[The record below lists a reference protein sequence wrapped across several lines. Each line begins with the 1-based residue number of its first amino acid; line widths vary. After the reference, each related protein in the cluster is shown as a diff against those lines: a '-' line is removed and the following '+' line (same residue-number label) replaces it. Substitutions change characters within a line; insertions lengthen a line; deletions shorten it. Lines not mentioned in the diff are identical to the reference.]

1 MKKLLCAMLVLIV
14 STAFG
19 GDVTRRGIP
28 IPAGASHVPLASILA
43 KPGDFTTQPV
53 VTEGVVSKVCWIQGC
68 WMNVA
73 PASGKA
79 SMHVTFR
86 NFTVPRNS
94 SGQRVR
100 LLGTVR
106 LKDAK
111 PSVVATGVELGP

>member
-1 MKKLLCAMLVLIV
+1 MIVLIV

-19 GDVTRRGIP
+19 HDVIRRGIP
-28 IPAGASHVPLASILA
+28 IPAGARHVPLATILV
-43 KPGDFTTQPV
+43 KPGDFTAQPV
-53 VTEGVVSKVCWIQGC
+53 VTEGVVAKVCWIAGC

-79 SMHVTFR
+79 GMHVTFK

-94 SGQRVR
+94 SGQKVR

-106 LKDAK
+106 LKDTK
-111 PSVVATGVELGP
+111 TSFVATGVELAP